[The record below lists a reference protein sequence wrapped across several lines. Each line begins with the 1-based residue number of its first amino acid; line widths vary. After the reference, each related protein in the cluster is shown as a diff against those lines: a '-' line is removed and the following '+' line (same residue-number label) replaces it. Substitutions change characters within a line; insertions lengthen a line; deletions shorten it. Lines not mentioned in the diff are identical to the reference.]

1 LYFTQLKTA
10 FILTKILESPAN
22 CKCSI
27 HSQRAGHVFG
37 RQQIGHYFSKSVA
50 IGKKK
55 NCLATIRFS
64 QEIGKNERP

>member
-1 LYFTQLKTA
+1 
-10 FILTKILESPAN
+10 LTKILESPAN

-37 RQQIGHYFSKSVA
+37 HQQIGHYFSKSVA

-55 NCLATIRFS
+55 IVWL
-64 QEIGKNERP
+64 Q